1 MISHRSLIRL
11 ISAGGCLGALFFSVL
26 GWAQDEKEAKHWA
39 FQRVMKPVVPKV
51 IDSSWVRTPIDAFV
65 LSGLENIGVKPAPA
79 ADRRTLLRRVYL
91 DLIGLPPTPE
101 EQDRFLK
108 DSSPAAFEHVVDD
121 LLSRP
126 QYGERWARHWFDVVR
141 YAESNGYERDGA
153 KPNAWRYRDYVIDS
167 LNSDKPYD
175 RFLMEQLAGDE
186 MPGSNAETQ
195 IGTTFMRLGTWDD
208 EPADPKVGRYDQL
221 DDVLGATAA
230 AFLGVTLRCAR
241 CHDHKFEPFT
251 QEDYYRLLAV
261 FEPLKRPQDNRD
273 ERDRLV
279 GTHEELVAFEAAL
292 AKPQAEIVALD
303 KKIQTLKDS
312 IRERVLKSAQ
322 DLAQDSSSNSGK
334 RFSLP
339 ADAIAAFRTDPAKR
353 TEEQKSLAKKFS
365 KQLEQVIN
373 QSLTVEEKAQQKR
386 WEEQIASIKTYLPK
400 EPPRAYIWYEEGPKP
415 PVTKIFRRGDPTRPK
430 GEVTPGLPSVLV
442 DRQPS
447 PPQTLEKST
456 GRRLWL
462 ARWLTQPDN
471 PLVARVMVNRIW
483 QHHFGEGLVASAN
496 DFGVMGQ
503 KPVDQNLLDWLAS
516 DFVSNGWKMKRLH
529 RMIVL
534 SSAYQT
540 ASTGVR
546 NAECG
551 MRNSTQGSAFRIP
564 RSEIQVPYVALSHW
578 RQRRLEAEA
587 VRDSILAVSGRLSSQ
602 MSGPSVF
609 PPIPRAVLEGQSRPG
624 EGWGK
629 SSESQASRRSIYVF
643 VKRVLAV
650 PELELLD
657 TPDTTFSCEQRPV
670 STTGPQALTFLNG
683 EFIQQQSRYFASRL
697 VREAGKDPDAQI
709 KRAFELALCRAPKS
723 KEIVASR
730 VFLERQ
736 QEQIKADAASGTYND
751 NDAREKALAA
761 FCLVILN
768 TNEFVFLN

>member
-11 ISAGGCLGALFFSVL
+11 ISAGGCLGVLFFSVL
-26 GWAQDEKEAKHWA
+26 GWAQDEKETKHWA

-65 LSGLENIGVKPAPA
+65 LSRLENIGVKPAPA

-108 DSSPAAFEHVVDD
+108 DSSATAFEHVVDD

-126 QYGERWARHWFDVVR
+126 HYGERWARHWFDVVR

-208 EPADPKVGRYDQL
+208 EPADPKVDRYDQL

-251 QEDYYRLLAV
+251 QEDYYHLLAV

-279 GTHEELVAFEAAL
+279 GTHEELAAYEAAL
-292 AKPQAEIVALD
+292 ARPQAEIVALE
-303 KKIQTLKDS
+303 KNIQTLKDS
-312 IRERVLKSAQ
+312 IRERVLKS
-322 DLAQDSSSNSGK
+322 AQDSSSNSGK

-353 TEEQKSLAKKFS
+353 TEVQKSLAKKFS
-365 KQLEQVIN
+365 KQLEQEIN
-373 QSLTVEEKAQQKR
+373 QSLTVEEKAQQER
-386 WEEQIASIKTYLPK
+386 WEEQIASIKTHLPK

-442 DRQPS
+442 DRQP
-447 PPQTLEKST
+447 PPPKPLQKST

-483 QHHFGEGLVASAN
+483 QHHVGEGLVASAN

-503 KPVDQNLLDWLAS
+503 RPVDQNLLDWLAS

-546 NAECG
+546 NAEACVE
-551 MRNSTQGSAFRIP
+551 FRIP
-564 RSEIQVPYVALSHW
+564 HS
-578 RQRRLEAEA
+578 
-587 VRDSILAVSGRLSSQ
+587 
-602 MSGPSVF
+602 
-609 PPIPRAVLEGQSRPG
+609 
-624 EGWGK
+624 
-629 SSESQASRRSIYVF
+629 
-643 VKRVLAV
+643 
-650 PELELLD
+650 
-657 TPDTTFSCEQRPV
+657 
-670 STTGPQALTFLNG
+670 
-683 EFIQQQSRYFASRL
+683 
-697 VREAGKDPDAQI
+697 
-709 KRAFELALCRAPKS
+709 AFRAPKS
-723 KEIVASR
+723 RFHMLPSVIGGSGDWKPRRCAIRSWRSAAGSTRRCRVPACSRQSLALSWKGSLDPAKAGANPAKAKSRDGAFMFLSSASWPYP
-730 VFLERQ
+730 
-736 QEQIKADAASGTYND
+736 S
-751 NDAREKALAA
+751 
-761 FCLVILN
+761 
-768 TNEFVFLN
+768 